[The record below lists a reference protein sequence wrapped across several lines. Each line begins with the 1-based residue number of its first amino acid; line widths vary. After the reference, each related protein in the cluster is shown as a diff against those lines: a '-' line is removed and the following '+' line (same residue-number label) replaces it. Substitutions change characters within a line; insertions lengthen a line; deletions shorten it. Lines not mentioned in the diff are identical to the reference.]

1 MIWNSSAKVQENK
14 KTGELETAGNV
25 TEQGIFKFFAN
36 DCGLEGLIKLKDE
49 LSQENILQ
57 IVPFSSK
64 RKRGSIVV
72 RNPTM
77 IGEKGEVRVYCK
89 GAPDFFLM
97 EADSSSDMTYPEMK
111 FVQTESNVQRLNDTG
126 KVPDELMQDGGPSND
141 TMINIYKRT
150 VKYFAKNAFRTILVT
165 YRDMTM
171 DEYENLK
178 GENNNFDKPE
188 DRDCLEKELIA
199 VGIFGLQD
207 PLRDEINDS
216 IVTCKKAGIRVIMC
230 TGDNIDTAI
239 AISKNAGI
247 VTEQEC

>member
-1 MIWNSSAKVQENK
+1 MQENK

-126 KVPDELMQDGGPSND
+126 KVPDELMQDGGP
-141 TMINIYKRT
+141 
-150 VKYFAKNAFRTILVT
+150 
-165 YRDMTM
+165 
-171 DEYENLK
+171 
-178 GENNNFDKPE
+178 
-188 DRDCLEKELIA
+188 
-199 VGIFGLQD
+199 
-207 PLRDEINDS
+207 
-216 IVTCKKAGIRVIMC
+216 
-230 TGDNIDTAI
+230 
-239 AISKNAGI
+239 
-247 VTEQEC
+247 